1 MRSQPTRPLWM
12 DELDRLYR
20 RLVQNIRSG
29 FPDLESRTFEVSQ
42 IYQQIVPYRT
52 QRRELGIDT
61 NEQYELALLQLL
73 SGSRGYVVGDPE
85 MTQTLTRELESP
97 NPDLSAYR
105 AFGTSSVALSV
116 DVLRQNP
123 LTPVFVAAT
132 VPSPLPME
140 VLSMAARAT
149 ESLEECAPL
158 LAPGS
163 VLERARPS
171 GREPAAA
178 SAEPPSEAR
187 LSPTPVIESMPIAR
201 PLPLKVSAGEKC
213 RYCSA
218 NLPEGRSVV
227 FCPGCGH
234 NLTVQ
239 HCPACSSEL
248 EVGWKFCITCGRDTR
263 Q

>member
-1 MRSQPTRPLWM
+1 M

-85 MTQTLTRELESP
+85 MSQALTRELETP

-105 AFGTSSVALSV
+105 AFGTSAVALSA
-116 DVLRQNP
+116 DALRLNP
-123 LTPVFVAAT
+123 LTPVFVAAS
-132 VPSPLPME
+132 VPSPLPMD
-140 VLSMAARAT
+140 VLSIAARPT
-149 ESLEECAPL
+149 EGLDDEAPQ

-163 VLERARPS
+163 VLEKARS
-171 GREPAAA
+171 YGREAQATAEPAAG
-178 SAEPPSEAR
+178 PQ
-187 LSPTPVIESMPIAR
+187 LSPTPVVESMPIAR

-218 NLPEGRSVV
+218 GLPEGRAVV

-239 HCPACSSEL
+239 HCPACSSEM